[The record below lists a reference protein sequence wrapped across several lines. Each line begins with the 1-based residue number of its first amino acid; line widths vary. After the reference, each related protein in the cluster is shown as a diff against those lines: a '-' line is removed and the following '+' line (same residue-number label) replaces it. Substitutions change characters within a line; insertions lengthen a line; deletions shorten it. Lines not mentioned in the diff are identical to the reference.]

1 MAYFFLFTLLSAA
14 GCFVLGLTN
23 PAWLKPLVRGIWTRG
38 RIALVFS
45 GAAIFSFFGVGL
57 TAPPVE
63 HADVPAV
70 VIQQQEPAVVLDDTV
85 IPEDQQEKTEDQID
99 IGADAHAD
107 VDAGEDAGEEESEAL
122 VDDEE
127 KEVQVREQET
137 VAEEPQDVPEA
148 PSYSAPTPA
157 TETTQTTTTT
167 STTSG
172 ANYYTNVDGNTIESP
187 SANTNGA
194 TGVCNDG
201 TYTHAV
207 NHRGACSHHG
217 GVSYWL

>member
-1 MAYFFLFTLLSAA
+1 MAFFFLFTMLSAM
-14 GCFVLGLTN
+14 GCFVLGLMN

-63 HADVPAV
+63 HTDVPAA
-70 VIQQQEPAVVLDDTV
+70 VIEQQEPAVVLDDAV
-85 IPEDQQEKTEDQID
+85 IPEEPQEKTEDQID
-99 IGADAHAD
+99 AGADVHAD
-107 VDAGEDAGEEESEAL
+107 VDVGEEESEAL

-137 VAEEPQDVPEA
+137 VAEEPQDVPAA

-157 TETTQTTTTT
+157 ATTTQTTTTT
-167 STTSG
+167 STSSG
-172 ANYYTNVDGNTIESP
+172 TNYYTNVDGDTIESP

-207 NHRGACSHHG
+207 HHQGACSHHG

>member
-1 MAYFFLFTLLSAA
+1 MAFFFLFTMLSAA
-14 GCFVLGLTN
+14 GCFVLGLMN
-23 PAWLKPLVRGIWTRG
+23 PAWLKPLVRGIWSRG

-45 GAAIFSFFGVGL
+45 SAAIFSFFGVGL

-63 HADVPAV
+63 HTDVPAA
-70 VIQQQEPAVVLDDTV
+70 VIEQQEPAVVLDDAV
-85 IPEDQQEKTEDQID
+85 IPEEPQEKTEDQID
-99 IGADAHAD
+99 AGADVHAD
-107 VDAGEDAGEEESEAL
+107 VDAGEEESEAL

-127 KEVQVREQET
+127 KEVQVREQQT
-137 VAEEPQDVPEA
+137 VAEEPQDVPAA

-157 TETTQTTTTT
+157 ATTTQTTTTT

-172 ANYYTNVDGNTIESP
+172 TNYYTNVDGNTIESP

-207 NHRGACSHHG
+207 HHQGACSHHG
-217 GVSYWL
+217 GVS